1 MLDSDVTHPNQR
13 LWVQFYPGKLPN
25 EARSRDTG
33 KPEFDLVDFVRIA
46 VPGDTNNIVERPVR
60 DSDQYEWP
68 QQWNAYKNNQS
79 HRPTEG
85 TPVEDW
91 PRLDVATVAKLK
103 ALEFHTVEQIANAS
117 DAAIQRIGMGCYEL
131 RDKATAFIKSA
142 NDSALAQKQADELRI
157 KEQEIAD
164 LRATVA
170 RLGSRLEVL
179 ESDEPRRGP
188 GRPRKEVAES

>member
-1 MLDSDVTHPNQR
+1 MLESDVTHPNQR
-13 LWVQFYPGKLPN
+13 LWVTFYPGKLPN
-25 EARSRDTG
+25 EARSRETG
-33 KPEFDLVDFVRIA
+33 KPEFDLVDFVRVA

-60 DSDQYEWP
+60 DSDHIEWP
-68 QQWNAYKNNQS
+68 HQWNAYKNSQS

-117 DAAIQRIGMGCYEL
+117 DAAIQRVGMGCYEL

-142 NDSALAQKQADELRI
+142 SDSALAQKQAEELRL
-157 KEQEIAD
+157 KDQEIAD
-164 LRATVA
+164 LKDTVA
-170 RLGSRLEVL
+170 RFGARLQAL
-179 ESDEPRRGP
+179 ESDEPPRRG
-188 GRPRKEVAES
+188 RPPKNPEA